1 MKVNL
6 ERIDWKKLIISIGL
20 CQLAGIVGGLFT
32 YSSIP
37 TWYESLVKPV
47 FVPPSWL
54 FSVIWPLLYL
64 LMGIALYIIWEK
76 GLQSPEIRI
85 AAKVFVFQL
94 FLNILWSV
102 LFFGLR
108 SPIMGFIEILVL
120 WFVIVVN
127 IVLFYR
133 ISRSAGML
141 LVPYILW
148 VSFAVCLNYSIMV
161 LNS

>member
-1 MKVNL
+1 MNWEL
-6 ERIDWKKLIISIGL
+6 IDWKKLIISIAL

-37 TWYESLVKPV
+37 IWYASLVKPA

-54 FSVIWPLLYL
+54 FSVVWPLLYL
-64 LMGIALYIIWEK
+64 LMGSALYIIWNK
-76 GLQSPEIRI
+76 GLQSSEITI
-85 AAKVFVFQL
+85 AVKVFGVQL
-94 FLNILWSV
+94 FLNILWSA

-108 SPIMGFIEILVL
+108 SPFMGFIEILVL
-120 WFVIVVN
+120 WIAIVVN

-133 ISRSAGML
+133 ISRPAGML

-148 VSFAVCLNYSIMV
+148 VSFAVYLNYSLMV